1 MEPISKTSSTESHS
15 VVSGERANA
24 IYAAVGAIMLG
35 VFLIAG
41 TGFASPNVLHN
52 AAHDARH
59 AFAFPC
65 H

>member
-1 MEPISKTSSTESHS
+1 MAQQTIRPSEH
-15 VVSGERANA
+15 AA
-24 IYAAVGAIMLG
+24 IRTGALAPAILALMLG
-35 VFLIAG
+35 AFLLLGA
-41 TGFASPNVLHN
+41 GFAHSEIIHN

>member
-1 MEPISKTSSTESHS
+1 MDKEDSITELESAYVNATNKVPAILAIVFGAFIVLGVGFSHS
-15 VVSGERANA
+15 HT
-24 IYAAVGAIMLG
+24 I
-35 VFLIAG
+35 
-41 TGFASPNVLHN
+41 HN

>member
-1 MEPISKTSSTESHS
+1 MNKEDSITELQPVYVKTTNKVPAILAIAFGAFIILGAGFSHS
-15 VVSGERANA
+15 HT
-24 IYAAVGAIMLG
+24 I
-35 VFLIAG
+35 
-41 TGFASPNVLHN
+41 HN

>member
-1 MEPISKTSSTESHS
+1 MEPISKTSSVQSHP

-24 IYAAVGAIMLG
+24 TYAAVAAILLG

-59 AFAFPC
+59 AFSFPC

>member
-1 MEPISKTSSTESHS
+1 MTQQTIRTSEQTATRS
-15 VVSGERANA
+15 VAAAPA
-24 IYAAVGAIMLG
+24 ILALLLGA
-35 VFLIAG
+35 FLILG
-41 TGFASPNVLHN
+41 TGFAHSEIVHS

>member
-1 MEPISKTSSTESHS
+1 MNSKVKVATNNAVAVES
-15 VVSGERANA
+15 GRIAPA
-24 IYAAVGAIMLG
+24 ILALLVGAFLVVG
-35 VFLIAG
+35 V
-41 TGFASPNVLHN
+41 GFAHSNTVHN